1 MIYYED
7 LTTGRRFHTASH
19 TLSEDEIIAFA
30 SQFDPQPFHTDPQ
43 AAKTSVFDGLAASG
57 WHTSSLTMRLITASE
72 LKYVA
77 NGLIGMGI
85 RDMRWPRPTRAG
97 DTLRAEIEVLGQKPS
112 ASQPDFGVVQLRW
125 TTLNQHDDIAMQL
138 ETSIWV
144 ARRPATTAEPA

>member
-1 MIYYED
+1 MLYYED
-7 LTTGRRFHTASH
+7 LTTGRRFQTASH

-72 LKYVA
+72 LKDVA

-97 DTLRAEIEVLGQKPS
+97 DTLRAEVEVLGQKPS
-112 ASQPDFGVVQLRW
+112 TSQPGFGVVQLRW

-144 ARRPATTAEPA
+144 ARRPVTTTEPA